1 MSGGCCCN
9 LAAAAAAAT
18 VGGVV
23 MTGER
28 VTIDEVLGVMDLVV
42 NARKRLKV
50 ATTNVFICNGACPAR
65 DETRK

>member
-9 LAAAAAAAT
+9 LAAAAAAAAI
-18 VGGVV
+18 VGVV

-42 NARKRLKV
+42 NARESLEV
-50 ATTNVFICNGACPAR
+50 ATTNVFICNGACPGR